1 MTAQFGVRSAECG
14 IAGQDSAL
22 RTPPAA
28 FSLVELVIAMA
39 ILGVGLVGSMRVFPV
54 GLRASQRAEM
64 NSRAAIA
71 AQRVIESLKLK
82 PWEALPE
89 GAPGA
94 ETVDGFEV
102 TTEVDQPELTVPLI
116 DATRLKLV
124 EVRVRWVQDAKP
136 HELTFVTYIRRNDAA

>member
-1 MTAQFGVRSAECG
+1 MTAEFGVRSSECG
-14 IAGQDSAL
+14 VPRNSVL
-22 RTPPAA
+22 RAPHSA

-71 AQRVIESLKLK
+71 AQRVIESIKLK
-82 PWEALPE
+82 PWDALDTSTPST
-89 GAPGA
+89 
-94 ETVDGFEV
+94 ETVDGFQV
-102 TTEVDQPELTVPLI
+102 TTEVAQPTLAVPLI
-116 DATRLKLV
+116 DPSRLKLV

-136 HELTFVTYIRRNDAA
+136 REMTFMTYVRRNDAV